1 MQRVQPVSS
10 LRAAL
15 CATLLLAT
23 AAACGGDTSEDAA
36 AGDTG
41 AAMAAAPA
49 DTGMAGMDHSKM
61 AGMDRPAARDS
72 NQAFLR
78 MMSDH
83 HEGLIAIADS
93 AEARAQGAT
102 TKTDARQLVEK
113 QRREQQEMLAM
124 LGRQYQ
130 DSIHPMMMPSNRAML
145 DSTVRATGAT
155 ADTTFYRQ
163 VVHHHREGVAM
174 SEPMLPHLS
183 GEVRQMADRMIAD
196 QRREIEEFER
206 KARTEPPR

>member
-1 MQRVQPVSS
+1 MSGAHPRPVGDTGDGADSTQPDRDVFMPRPQPISS
-10 LRAAL
+10 LRTAL

-23 AAACGGDTSEDAA
+23 AAACGGDASEEAA

-78 MMSDH
+78 MMTDH
-83 HEGLIAIADS
+83 HEGLVAIADS
-93 AEARAQGAT
+93 AEDRAQGAA

-113 QRREQQEMLAM
+113 QR
-124 LGRQYQ
+124 
-130 DSIHPMMMPSNRAML
+130 
-145 DSTVRATGAT
+145 
-155 ADTTFYRQ
+155 
-163 VVHHHREGVAM
+163 
-174 SEPMLPHLS
+174 
-183 GEVRQMADRMIAD
+183 
-196 QRREIEEFER
+196 
-206 KARTEPPR
+206 